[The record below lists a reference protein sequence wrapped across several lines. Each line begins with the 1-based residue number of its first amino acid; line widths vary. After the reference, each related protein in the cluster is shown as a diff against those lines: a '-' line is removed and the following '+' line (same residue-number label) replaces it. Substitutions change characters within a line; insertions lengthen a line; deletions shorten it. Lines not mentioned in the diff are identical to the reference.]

1 MRMPE
6 LPVWLLSLLLVAMA
20 TGIVTRKLVGD
31 AAARSAGEA
40 LRRASAE
47 AYTQRQA
54 TERERDRLSSL
65 VNELADG
72 VLIAGTDERIWLANP
87 AAEAIL
93 AAGPLAGKHL
103 LDVVRDHEILDAVT
117 RARTERDA
125 AGIVERVDPPR
136 YVRVVARSV
145 ADGEIVL
152 TMQDLSR
159 IRRLETVRRDF
170 VANVSHELRTP
181 IASLKAMVEA
191 LEAGAM
197 NDPAATGDFLTR
209 MHGEVDGL
217 AQLVAELL
225 TLSRVESG
233 EERPRPEP
241 VEPIEL
247 VRPAVARLG
256 ALAGRSS
263 VSLELD
269 LPSRLPSVLADRE
282 KIGQVL
288 TNLLHNAIKF
298 TPAGGRVVVG
308 AASEDGAVRF
318 EVRDTGVGIARDEVD
333 RVFERFYKS
342 ERSRAGGG
350 TGLGLA
356 IARHIVDAHGGSIAA
371 KSEGPGRGSTFS
383 FTLPVARQVP

>member
-1 MRMPE
+1 
-6 LPVWLLSLLLVAMA
+6 
-20 TGIVTRKLVGD
+20 
-31 AAARSAGEA
+31 
-40 LRRASAE
+40 
-47 AYTQRQA
+47 
-54 TERERDRLSSL
+54 
-65 VNELADG
+65 
-72 VLIAGTDERIWLANP
+72 
-87 AAEAIL
+87 
-93 AAGPLAGKHL
+93 
-103 LDVVRDHEILDAVT
+103 
-117 RARTERDA
+117 
-125 AGIVERVDPPR
+125 
-136 YVRVVARSV
+136 
-145 ADGEIVL
+145 
-152 TMQDLSR
+152 MQDLSR

-197 NDPAATGDFLTR
+197 NDPAATRDFLTR

>member
-1 MRMPE
+1 MAE
-6 LPVWLLSLLLVAMA
+6 LPLWLFAAGLAALVTAL
-20 TGIVTRKLVGD
+20 VTRKLVGE
-31 AAARSAGEA
+31 ASARRADEG
-40 LRRASAE
+40 LRRASAD
-47 AYTQRQA
+47 AAAQRQA
-54 TERERDRLSSL
+54 AELERDRLSSL
-65 VNELADG
+65 VDELADG
-72 VLIAGTDERIWLANP
+72 VLITGADERVRLANP

-93 AAGPLAGKHL
+93 AAGPLAGRHV
-103 LDVVRDHEILDAVT
+103 LDVVRDHEILDALA
-117 RARTERDA
+117 RARGERDA
-125 AGIVERVDPPR
+125 TAIVEREDPPR
-136 YVRVVARSV
+136 YIRVVARSV
-145 ADGEIVL
+145 PGGETVL

-197 NDPAATGDFLTR
+197 SDPAATKDFLVR
-209 MHGEVDGL
+209 MHGEVDDL
-217 AQLVAELL
+217 AQLVTELL

-233 EERPRPEP
+233 EERPRPEA

-247 VRPAVARLG
+247 VRPPVARLD
-256 ALAGRSS
+256 ALASRSS
-263 VSLELD
+263 VSLEVEIPGT
-269 LPSRLPSVLADRE
+269 LPTVLADRE

-288 TNLLHNAIKF
+288 TNLVHNAIKF

-308 AASEDGAVRF
+308 AAPDDGVVRF

-356 IARHIVDAHGGSIAA
+356 IARHIVHAHGGTIAA
-371 KSEGPGRGSTFS
+371 TSAGPGRGTTFS
-383 FTLPVARQVP
+383 FTLPVAGEVT